1 MCCYCVFQSV
11 DSRFRCYDEIDT
23 DAVLSLDED
32 VQLITD
38 EVCVMPHQTRILV
51 QVTIFRRLL
60 IGRDGHLNQSE
71 AYDIS

>member
-1 MCCYCVFQSV
+1 MFLHLHKIFFIAACIMCCYCVFQSV

-38 EVCVMPHQTRILV
+38 EVSGITQH
-51 QVTIFRRLL
+51 
-60 IGRDGHLNQSE
+60 HH
-71 AYDIS
+71 